1 MILTC
6 QGVMQKKRRQEPT
19 ADKERLRIGERNS
32 WQTGYDESGRE
43 AIWLPVRFL
52 SISQSDRIVVSKG
65 WIYIKQDQSI
75 IPEMVKQHFK
85 LIFVGVLKPQNNG
98 FPNLK

>member
-6 QGVMQKKRRQEPT
+6 QGAMQKKRRQEPT

-43 AIWLPVRFL
+43 AIRRPVRFL

-75 IPEMVKQHFK
+75 IPEMVKRPSNCCLSVF
-85 LIFVGVLKPQNNG
+85 
-98 FPNLK
+98 

>member
-43 AIWLPVRFL
+43 AIRLPVRFL
-52 SISQSDRIVVSKG
+52 SISQSDRIVVNKG

-75 IPEMVKQHFK
+75 VPENRQAAFK
-85 LIFVGVLKPQNNG
+85 LLFISVLKPQNNG

>member
-32 WQTGYDESGRE
+32 WQTGYDEKRTGSHLASR
-43 AIWLPVRFL
+43 PL
-52 SISQSDRIVVSKG
+52 SF
-65 WIYIKQDQSI
+65 YFA
-75 IPEMVKQHFK
+75 E
-85 LIFVGVLKPQNNG
+85 
-98 FPNLK
+98 

>member
-6 QGVMQKKRRQEPT
+6 QGAMQKKRRQEPT

-32 WQTGYDESGRE
+32 WQTGYDENGRE

-52 SISQSDRIVVSKG
+52 L
-65 WIYIKQDQSI
+65 YFT
-75 IPEMVKQHFK
+75 E
-85 LIFVGVLKPQNNG
+85 
-98 FPNLK
+98 

>member
-43 AIWLPVRFL
+43 AIRLPRPL
-52 SISQSDRIVVSKG
+52 SFYFAK
-65 WIYIKQDQSI
+65 
-75 IPEMVKQHFK
+75 
-85 LIFVGVLKPQNNG
+85 
-98 FPNLK
+98 